1 MLNLGIPASITGVL
15 IKSFDKNV
23 MRIIIVA
30 ILALAL
36 LYYLIWDTLVR
47 KNSLNWLMIPL
58 VSLLFLPLGL
68 MELRWSMMEA
78 KLSSVV
84 DDISGRKGGK
94 VHCQRLSEAFFDTKV
109 SVAGHVSS
117 DNPNTAV
124 VNYEQC
130 QHIFAWLERG
140 KAEPSREQTHAIH
153 VLTHEAVHVSGEYN
167 ESITECTAINR
178 DYLTVKHLGGSEEMG
193 RHIASSYYAT
203 IWPDMSKEYI
213 LDGCTIDPKFDS
225 ILVAQEKAKA
235 VSQK

>member
-1 MLNLGIPASITGVL
+1 
-15 IKSFDKNV
+15 

-30 ILALAL
+30 ILAVAL
-36 LYYLIWDTLVR
+36 LYYLIWDTVVR

-68 MELRWSMMEA
+68 MELRWSVMESKMSA
-78 KLSSVV
+78 VV

-109 SVAGHVSS
+109 SAAGHVSS

-130 QHIFAWLERG
+130 QHVFAWLERG
-140 KAEPSREQTHAIH
+140 KGQPSREQAHAIH

-167 ESITECTAINR
+167 EAITECTAINR
-178 DYLTVKHLGGSEEMG
+178 DHMTVELLGGSKETG
-193 RHIASSYYAT
+193 QKLASFYHST
-203 IWPDMSKEYI
+203 IWPQMSKEYI
-213 LDGCTIDPKFDS
+213 LQGCAIDPQFDS
-225 ILVAQEKAKA
+225 ILIIQEEAKKAASK
-235 VSQK
+235 